1 MNILFSFH
9 LERYGVDTARGS
21 FEVLVFF
28 SLRRERERVKQD
40 ETVLSVPSVPF
51 LYISTIYFTGVLFR
65 SEQLRLLDRTEY

>member
-1 MNILFSFH
+1 MNIYFPIY
-9 LERYGVDTARGS
+9 LERHGVDTARGS
-21 FEVLVFF
+21 RLF
-28 SLRRERERVKQD
+28 SRERERERVKQD